1 MPRTALG
8 AASVA
13 ALLALW
19 VYVQTLSPTVAWV
32 NQGED
37 SGDLLAAAAT
47 LGIAHPTGYPLFVLL
62 GRAASLVP
70 FGATA
75 FRINLVAALAGAAS
89 VFFLAL
95 LVLELASPRRERGA
109 IDSPVDPGAFPSP
122 GASGI
127 RALVAAFA
135 AALAYAFSRGAW
147 SQSVLAEVYTLN
159 AAFLGAILWASARAE
174 RTGSARHLVLAA
186 FLLGLGLT
194 NHLLL
199 LAAGAAVFVVAVRL
213 ASRRSIGPFEIVLSL
228 LLFVWGATL
237 VLYLPIR
244 ALRVPEFSWGA
255 PNTLE
260 RLWWVLSGA
269 QYRNHFF
276 GRGPAAIAGHLVP
289 GRWLLD
295 FGWALPALAAGLA
308 AAAWARGRG
317 LWPVLATGALALAL
331 LSLYSIPDDVGYWMP
346 VLYVAC
352 AVAGAGWAA
361 AAARAPR
368 PAALALLLVALLPA
382 GYGVAANYAA
392 VDASGDVRPWVWA
405 HRNLEA
411 VEPNA
416 LIVSE
421 YDGRTF
427 ALWFYEATEFRKSHP
442 ELAVVYKYLLVWPW
456 YQRHLARVYPTLAV
470 PPYPGSMDAMM
481 NRLIARNVR
490 KRPVYLVR
498 RDPALLPIFT
508 LQPAGYPPDPLYK
521 VALAAGVDSS
531 EASPGPKAPHAP
543 AVARPGRAR

>member
-1 MPRTALG
+1 MPRSAVG
-8 AASVA
+8 AAWVA

-62 GRAASLVP
+62 GRAASWIP
-70 FGATA
+70 IGAVA

-95 LVLELASPRRERGA
+95 LVLELSRQDPETMAAPVEATRPRAS
-109 IDSPVDPGAFPSP
+109 
-122 GASGI
+122 ASRTSATPLI
-127 RALVAAFA
+127 AAVA

-159 AAFLGAILWASARAE
+159 AAFLGAILWAAVRAD
-174 RTGSARHLVLAA
+174 RTGSARHLALAA

-199 LAAGAAVFVVAVRL
+199 LAAGAGVLLVAVRL
-213 ASRRSIGPFEIVLSL
+213 ALRRSIGASWVVLSL
-228 LLFVWGATL
+228 LLFVWGTTL
-237 VLYLPIR
+237 DLYLPIR

-255 PNTLE
+255 PNTPE

-269 QYRNHFF
+269 QYRSHFF
-276 GRGPAAIAGHLVP
+276 GRGASEAAGHLVP
-289 GRWLLD
+289 GRWLQD
-295 FGWALPALAAGLA
+295 FGWALPALLAGLA
-308 AAAWARGRG
+308 GAVWWRGRG
-317 LWPVLATGALALAL
+317 LWPVLATGLAAVAL
-331 LSLYSIPDDVGYWMP
+331 LSVYSIPDDVGYWMP
-346 VLYVAC
+346 VVYVAC

-361 AAARAPR
+361 AASRARSGGAPAR
-368 PAALALLLVALLPA
+368 TAAGALLLVALLPA
-382 GYGVAANYAA
+382 AYGFAANYRA
-392 VDASGDVRPWVWA
+392 VDASRDVRPWVWA
-405 HRNLEA
+405 HRNLES

-427 ALWFYEATEFRKSHP
+427 ALWFYKATEFRRSRP
-442 ELAVVYKYLLVWPW
+442 GVTVAYKYLLVWPW
-456 YQRHLARVYPTLAV
+456 YQRHLARIDPTLAV
-470 PPYPGSMDAMM
+470 PPYPGTLDAMM

-498 RDPALLPIFT
+498 RDPGLLPLFT
-508 LQPAGYPPDPLYK
+508 LEPWGYPPDPLYK
-521 VALAAGVDSS
+521 VALAPDADST
-531 EASPGPKAPHAP
+531 
-543 AVARPGRAR
+543 AR